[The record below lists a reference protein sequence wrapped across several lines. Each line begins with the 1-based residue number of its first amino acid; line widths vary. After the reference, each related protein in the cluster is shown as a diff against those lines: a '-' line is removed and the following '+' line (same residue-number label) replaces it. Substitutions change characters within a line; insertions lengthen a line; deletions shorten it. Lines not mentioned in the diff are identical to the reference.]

1 MLLGNDGWMN
11 ISGTRSRGTYTS
23 YIVGCLD
30 GRGLVAM
37 RKPYSVP
44 GFAVSVK
51 AFMST
56 KIGS

>member
-1 MLLGNDGWMN
+1 LDEYQRDALQRNV
-11 ISGTRSRGTYTS
+11 